1 MIRIR
6 TSGDFDKDY
15 KELIKENP
23 EIKAK
28 ATSRII
34 LFSENPLDTR
44 LKNHRLTKRL
54 RNKWAFSVVDDIR
67 VIYEWKGRTTVRFLA
82 IGRHDKVYKKG

>member
-6 TSGDFDKDY
+6 SCGDFDKDY
-15 KELIKENP
+15 RELIKENP
-23 EIKAK
+23 EVKVEA
-28 ATSRII
+28 ARRII
-34 LFSENPLDTR
+34 LFSQNPLDTR

-54 RNKWAFSVVDDIR
+54 RSKWAFSIADDIR
-67 VIYEWKGRTTVRFLA
+67 IIYEWKGKTTARFLT

>member
-1 MIRIR
+1 MIKIR

-15 KELIKENP
+15 RELLKENP
-23 EIKAK
+23 EIKIETAK
-28 ATSRII
+28 RII
-34 LFSENPLDTR
+34 LFSQNPLDTR

-54 RNKWAFSVVDDIR
+54 RNKWAFSIADDVRI
-67 VIYEWKGRTTVRFLA
+67 IYEWKGKTTARFLA

>member
-1 MIRIR
+1 MIKIR

-15 KELIKENP
+15 RELIKENP
-23 EIKAK
+23 DIKAET
-28 ATSRII
+28 ARRII

-54 RNKWAFSVVDDIR
+54 RNKWAFSIPDDIR
-67 VIYEWKGRTTVRFLA
+67 IIYEWKGKTTARFLA
-82 IGRHDKVYKKG
+82 IGRQDKIYKKG